1 MNAQVKP
8 HTPTTA
14 EMRATLL
21 RAQSKITDSLS
32 LIALAGDKAQG
43 SPDVACALLEA
54 VADWLDK
61 IYFQVEEVADALS
74 PDATKGDSND

>member
-1 MNAQVKP
+1 MNSQVKVQ
-8 HTPTTA
+8 TAAAA

-32 LIALAGDKAQG
+32 LIALAGQKAQG
-43 SPDVACALLEA
+43 DPNVACALLDA

-61 IYFQVEEVADALS
+61 IYFQIEEVANALS
-74 PDATKGDSND
+74 PDAEKGGSNG